1 MFNPETPPELAV
13 TKWLNTKEPVT
24 LSALKGRVVVLL
36 AFQMLC
42 PSCVEKALP
51 LARKLSQRFNPEQVA
66 VIALHTVFE
75 NHDVMTEK
83 ALAVFQK
90 EYNWPFPIGIDKPDG
105 VRPPKT
111 FATYQM
117 QGTPSLLVFDRAGR
131 LRRHYFGHPDDMMI
145 AAEVM
150 SLAIEDADGAR
161 DQAAAIERK
170 LAATLVTPGHSHDHD
185 HDHHHHD
192 HHHHDHEHGD
202 ACGCGHDHSH
212 DHDHGHDHGHHH
224 GHDHKHDHK
233 HGHDHGHQHAPA
245 PRKG

>member
-1 MFNPETPPELAV
+1 MFNPETPPELVV
-13 TKWLNTKEPVT
+13 TRWLNTKEPVT
-24 LSALKGRVVVLL
+24 LKAHRGKVVVLL

-83 ALAVFQK
+83 ALQVFQK

-131 LRRHYFGHPDDMMI
+131 LRRHYFGHPDEMMI

-161 DQAAAIERK
+161 EQAAAIERK
-170 LAATLVTPGHSHDHD
+170 LAAITTIITSTAMPAVADTTTATTTITITTATTITTMATIMAMRRGSD
-185 HDHHHHD
+185 
-192 HHHHDHEHGD
+192 GD
-202 ACGCGHDHSH
+202 GERALAALSRSGMDRSELDRLWRGRD
-212 DHDHGHDHGHHH
+212 
-224 GHDHKHDHK
+224 
-233 HGHDHGHQHAPA
+233 
-245 PRKG
+245 R

>member
-13 TKWLNTKEPVT
+13 TRWVNTKEPVT
-24 LSALKGRVVVLL
+24 LKALKGRVVVLL

-42 PSCVEKALP
+42 PSCVDKALP
-51 LARKLSQRFNPEQVA
+51 LARRLSKRFNPEQVA
-66 VIALHTVFE
+66 VLALHTVFE

-83 ALAVFQK
+83 ALEVFQK

-105 VRPPKT
+105 KGPPKT

-145 AAEVM
+145 AAEIM

-161 DQAAAIERK
+161 EQAAAVERK
-170 LAATLVTPGHSHDHD
+170 LAATLVMSDHGHDHDHHD

-192 HHHHDHEHGD
+192 HQHGD

-212 DHDHGHDHGHHH
+212 DHSHDHNHGHDHGHHH
-224 GHDHKHDHK
+224 GHDH
-233 HGHDHGHQHAPA
+233 GHHHALT

>member
-1 MFNPETPPELAV
+1 MFNPESPPELAV
-13 TKWLNTKEPVT
+13 TRWLNTKEPVT
-24 LSALKGRVVVLL
+24 LKALKGKVVVLL

-83 ALAVFQK
+83 ALQVFQK

-131 LRRHYFGHPDDMMI
+131 LRRHYFGHPDEMMI

-150 SLAIEDADGAR
+150 SLAIEDAEGGR
-161 DQAAAIERK
+161 EQAAAIERK
-170 LAATLVTPGHSHDHD
+170 LAATLVMPHHGHDHD
-185 HDHHHHD
+185 HDHHH
-192 HHHHDHEHGD
+192 HEHGD

-212 DHDHGHDHGHHH
+212 DHDHGHGHHHDHDHHHH
-224 GHDHKHDHK
+224 GHDHKHDH
-233 HGHDHGHQHAPA
+233 GHHHAPA

>member
-1 MFNPETPPELAV
+1 MFNPESPPELTV
-13 TKWLNTKEPVT
+13 TRWLNTKEPVT
-24 LSALKGRVVVLL
+24 LKALKGKVVVLL

-83 ALAVFQK
+83 ALQVFQK

-131 LRRHYFGHPDDMMI
+131 LRRHYFGHPDEMMI

-150 SLAIEDADGAR
+150 SLAIEDAEGGR
-161 DQAAAIERK
+161 EQAAAIERK
-170 LAATLVTPGHSHDHD
+170 LAATLVMPHHGHDHD
-185 HDHHHHD
+185 HDHHH
-192 HHHHDHEHGD
+192 HEHGD

-212 DHDHGHDHGHHH
+212 DHDHGHGHHHDHDHHHH
-224 GHDHKHDHK
+224 GHDHKHDH
-233 HGHDHGHQHAPA
+233 GHHHAPA
-245 PRKG
+245 QRKG

>member
-1 MFNPETPPELAV
+1 MFNPESPPELAV
-13 TKWLNTKEPVT
+13 TRWLNTKEPVT
-24 LSALKGRVVVLL
+24 LKALKGKVVVLL

-83 ALAVFQK
+83 ALQVFQK

-131 LRRHYFGHPDDMMI
+131 LRRHYFGHPDEMMI

-150 SLAIEDADGAR
+150 SLAIEDAEGGR
-161 DQAAAIERK
+161 EQAAAIERK
-170 LAATLVTPGHSHDHD
+170 LAATLVMPHHGHDHGHDHD
-185 HDHHHHD
+185 HDHH
-192 HHHHDHEHGD
+192 HEHGD

-212 DHDHGHDHGHHH
+212 DHDHGHHHDHDHHHH
-224 GHDHKHDHK
+224 GHDHKHDH
-233 HGHDHGHQHAPA
+233 GHHHAPA